1 VAGIYRDSNL
11 VRHGYLLTPSGAFSS
26 FDDPQAPQVPVTDET
41 PGTET
46 ERINASGG
54 IVGWYADS
62 SGVRHGFLWQ

>member
-1 VAGIYRDSNL
+1 
-11 VRHGYLLTPSGAFSS
+11 
-26 FDDPQAPQVPVTDET
+26 VPVTDET